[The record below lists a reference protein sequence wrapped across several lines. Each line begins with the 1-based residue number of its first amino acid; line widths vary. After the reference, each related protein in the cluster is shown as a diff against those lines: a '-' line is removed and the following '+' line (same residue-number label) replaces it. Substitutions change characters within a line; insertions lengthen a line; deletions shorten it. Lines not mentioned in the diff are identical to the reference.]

1 MKIRKCHTRFLGAL
15 LLASPVF
22 CAAADSNNLLI
33 SVFQTA
39 DRELASELLTN
50 IQGAAGH
57 ETAYQAPANIY
68 STDSVRPL
76 RGFRQVR
83 VIEGQT
89 AQLSTVSHYPEVR
102 FLWAEDTGRR
112 LSANVGLVERESE
125 SGFTVRADLQGDE
138 VSLQLDL
145 YNGQYRPGY
154 ADNTSSMN
162 MRTAVSGHLG
172 DWLDAGGSLLLD
184 DAWTAHRAY
193 TLQRTDRTKTRI
205 LIKVEMAP

>member
-1 MKIRKCHTRFLGAL
+1 MKVRECHALFLGAL

-39 DRELASELLTN
+39 DRELARELLAN
-50 IQGAAGH
+50 VQGAVGH
-57 ETAYQAPANIY
+57 ESAYQAPANIY

-89 AQLSTVSHYPEVR
+89 AQLSTVTHFPEVR
-102 FLWAEDTGRR
+102 FLWAEDRGRR

-125 SGFTVRADLQGDE
+125 SGFTVHAELQGDE

-145 YNGQYRPGY
+145 YNGQQRPGY
-154 ADNTSSMN
+154 EDNAASMN

-184 DAWTAHRAY
+184 DAWPTHHTY

-205 LIKVEMAP
+205 LIKVERVP